1 MKKLRKDFNNFKEN
15 QEEFNQR
22 VLDRFVLIDDRVKSL
37 EETAPVK
44 NEVTFD

>member
-1 MKKLRKDFNNFKEN
+1 MKKLRKDLNSFKEN

-22 VLDRFVLIDDRVKSL
+22 VLDRFILIDGRVKSL
-37 EETAPVK
+37 EATAAK